1 MGAKEEKFEMC
12 PFLEKNILCARK
24 LHIYNKSHL
33 DKEYAHPR
41 HIKTN
46 KMAGFAIYLQYMDA
60 LAILGYL
67 GKSTKS
73 LKINSK
79 ILQTD

>member
-1 MGAKEEKFEMC
+1 
-12 PFLEKNILCARK
+12 
-24 LHIYNKSHL
+24 
-33 DKEYAHPR
+33 
-41 HIKTN
+41 
-46 KMAGFAIYLQYMDA
+46 MAGFAIYLQYMDA

-79 ILQTD
+79 ILQTDKEYGIDTIVTMKKWI